1 MRRLR
6 VLLVD
11 DNPQFL
17 ERFQA
22 FGRKYFEVMTASSGQ
37 EALKKFATEQPEAV
51 LLDVELGSE
60 PNGLD
65 VLRRIREDDRDTPIV
80 MVTSDE
86 RLETAIAAM
95 RAGANDYVPK
105 HQNME
110 ALHLKI
116 QQALDQVNWRVY
128 ARRLDDPAGTQLVGR
143 SETMTALREEI
154 ALAGR
159 KNLKVLIT
167 GESGAGK
174 GLVARALHD
183 AGPRRG
189 QRFVAMNAASV
200 PDGMFE
206 SEILGHERGSFTG
219 ADRGRI
225 GRLELASGG
234 TFFLDEV
241 DKLSLDR
248 QAKLLHIVED
258 NCIMRLGGRE
268 PIDIDIRLIT
278 ASNRSLHDLIAAGS
292 FREDLFYRIAEHEI
306 FVPPLRERLEDLPE
320 LVRALLDREVV
331 RVDAGPIRIADEA
344 IELLGRHD
352 WPGNVRELS
361 NVLKRALLFS
371 QVDQEITI
379 EGARLALESIQRKVA
394 LATRFGRSQDRD
406 GDRRQ
411 EQFLARYIE
420 GTYDEGLDA
429 LQGDYARAIIQRE
442 LTRFAGNKSRA
453 AEKLDIKRDKL
464 YKLMRDYG
472 IGDPDA
478 GA

>member
-6 VLLVD
+6 ILLVD
-11 DNPQFL
+11 DNIQFL

-22 FGRKYFEVMTASSGQ
+22 FGRKYFDVTTAVTGQ
-37 EALKKFATEQPEAV
+37 EALKKFASEQPEAV

-60 PNGLD
+60 PNGLE
-65 VLRRIREDDRDTPIV
+65 VLRRIREEDRDTPVV
-80 MVTSDE
+80 MVTSDD
-86 RLETAIAAM
+86 RLETAITAIKT
-95 RAGANDYVPK
+95 GANDYVPK

-128 ARRLDDPAGTQLVGR
+128 ARRLDDPAGIRLVGR
-143 SETMTALREEI
+143 SRAMTALRDEI

-167 GESGAGK
+167 GESGSGK

-219 ADRGRI
+219 ADRARI
-225 GRLELASGG
+225 GRIELASGG

-258 NCIMRLGGRE
+258 SRIMRLGGRE
-268 PIDIDIRLIT
+268 PLDIDIRLIT
-278 ASNRSLHDLIAAGS
+278 ASNRSLQELIGSGS
-292 FREDLFYRIAEHEI
+292 FREDLYYRIAEHEI
-306 FVPPLRERLEDLPE
+306 FVPPLRDRLEDLPE
-320 LVRALLDREVV
+320 LAR
-331 RVDAGPIRIADEA
+331 
-344 IELLGRHD
+344 ELLAREAPRPDGAAPTIPDDSIDLLSRHD

-371 QVDQEITI
+371 QTDAEITS
-379 EGARLALESIQRKVA
+379 EGVRLALESIRRKIP
-394 LATRFGRSQDRD
+394 LASRFGQGPDRSADDR
-406 GDRRQ
+406 GDA
-411 EQFLARYIE
+411 FLARYLDRS
-420 GTYDEGLDA
+420 YDEGLRA
-429 LQGDYARAIIQRE
+429 LEGDYARTLIRRE
-442 LTRFAGNKSRA
+442 LTRFAGNKSRV

-464 YKLMRDYG
+464 YKLMKEFE
-472 IGDPDA
+472 IADPDT
-478 GA
+478 GP

>member
-22 FGRKYFEVMTASSGQ
+22 FGKAFFDVTTAQSGQ
-37 EALKKFATEQPEAV
+37 EGLRKFSSDPPEAV
-51 LLDVELGSE
+51 LLDVDLGSE

-65 VLRRIREDDRDTPIV
+65 VLRRIREDDRDVPIV

-95 RAGANDYVPK
+95 KAGANDYVPK

-116 QQALDQVNWRVY
+116 QQALDQVSWREY
-128 ARRLDDPAGTQLVGR
+128 ARRLDDPDGTQLVGR
-143 SETMTALREEI
+143 SRAMTALREEL

-159 KNLKVLIT
+159 KNLKVLIS
-167 GESGAGK
+167 GESGSGK
-174 GLVARALHD
+174 GLVARALHR

-200 PDGMFE
+200 PEGMFE

-219 ADRGRI
+219 ADRARI

-258 NCIMRLGGRE
+258 ASIMRLGGRE

-278 ASNRSLHDLIAAGS
+278 ASNRSLHELIAAGT
-292 FREDLFYRIAEHEI
+292 FREDFYYRIAEHEI
-306 FVPPLRERLEDLPE
+306 FVPPLRDRLEDLPD
-320 LVRALLDREVV
+320 LVRALLAREVS
-331 RVDAGPIRIADEA
+331 RADGEPPRMVDGA
-344 IELLGRHD
+344 IDLLQQHA

-361 NVLKRALLFS
+361 NVLKRAILFS
-371 QVDQEITI
+371 QADHDITI
-379 EGARLALESIQRKVA
+379 DGVRLALESVQRRIV
-394 LATRFGRSQDRD
+394 LATRIAPASVKEIEGD
-406 GDRRQ
+406 GDR
-411 EQFLARYIE
+411 FLTRYMQ
-420 GTYDEGLDA
+420 GGYDEGLDS
-429 LQGDYARAIIQRE
+429 LERDYARSFVRRE

-464 YKLMRDYG
+464 YKLMKDYG

-478 GA
+478 PS